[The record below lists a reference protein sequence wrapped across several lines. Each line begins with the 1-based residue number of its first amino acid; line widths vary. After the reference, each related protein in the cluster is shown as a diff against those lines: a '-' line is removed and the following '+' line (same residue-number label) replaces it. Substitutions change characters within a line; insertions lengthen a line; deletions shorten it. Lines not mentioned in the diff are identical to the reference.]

1 MRLLDRARKLIWPTV
16 PGPAAPAPTALP
28 VVQRVVRP
36 ATSEPDA
43 GHLHFRQSIDMIEH
57 DVSNALDRLTTL
69 MSTSGQITAE
79 TAADLEQIHAGMAA
93 LREAA
98 GAANRDVAELAEA
111 SAQVSN
117 SAATVS
123 SNVALARQ
131 SVDEASRV
139 ASNANDIMSSLST
152 ASGEISGMVDTIA
165 LIARQTNLLALNA
178 TIEAARAGESGRG
191 FAVVA
196 QEVKSLSVETARRV
210 ADIRNRV
217 KVLEDATS
225 RSFGAISEIAGLI
238 GDVTPMVSAI
248 DDAMQIQA
256 MSVGELTR
264 RTKKTARF
272 IETVAAKVGA
282 VDSAATTATE
292 RSLRGSEASGKAIQE
307 AANVSRFVASIRQA
321 GFAARRRHDRYPH
334 EMPLL
339 LNAGHATWQTSTIDI
354 SRGGALIARP
364 ETAGLVRNDKIEL
377 VFAGIG
383 EIQATVAGVSP
394 VGLHCAFDD
403 LDNQAG
409 LRFSECVSAVH
420 DIYQPLIE
428 RTQKAA
434 HDVVEAMHR
443 LIQDGVATEAVL
455 FETSYR
461 PVPDSDPPQF
471 ETAGLHHLRT
481 VLPPICEAVI
491 KEDARRVYCVAV
503 DRNGYVPVHNRAF
516 SHPQRK
522 DDPLWN
528 MAHCRDRRFYD
539 DNAGITA
546 ARSVRSFVIQS
557 VRRDMDDGSA
567 QLLREISV
575 PLFVCDRHWGGL
587 KLAFRL

>member
-1 MRLLDRARKLIWPTV
+1 
-16 PGPAAPAPTALP
+16 
-28 VVQRVVRP
+28 
-36 ATSEPDA
+36 
-43 GHLHFRQSIDMIEH
+43 
-57 DVSNALDRLTTL
+57 
-69 MSTSGQITAE
+69 
-79 TAADLEQIHAGMAA
+79 
-93 LREAA
+93 
-98 GAANRDVAELAEA
+98 
-111 SAQVSN
+111 
-117 SAATVS
+117 
-123 SNVALARQ
+123 
-131 SVDEASRV
+131 
-139 ASNANDIMSSLST
+139 
-152 ASGEISGMVDTIA
+152 
-165 LIARQTNLLALNA
+165 
-178 TIEAARAGESGRG
+178 
-191 FAVVA
+191 
-196 QEVKSLSVETARRV
+196 
-210 ADIRNRV
+210 
-217 KVLEDATS
+217 
-225 RSFGAISEIAGLI
+225 
-238 GDVTPMVSAI
+238 
-248 DDAMQIQA
+248 
-256 MSVGELTR
+256 
-264 RTKKTARF
+264 
-272 IETVAAKVGA
+272 
-282 VDSAATTATE
+282 
-292 RSLRGSEASGKAIQE
+292 
-307 AANVSRFVASIRQA
+307 
-321 GFAARRRHDRYPH
+321 
-334 EMPLL
+334 MPLL

>member
-1 MRLLDRARKLIWPTV
+1 MSLLERARNLIWPAAHGV
-16 PGPAAPAPTALP
+16 AEAAPAPVA
-28 VVQRVVRP
+28 RARP
-36 ATSEPDA
+36 AEKRAANEPDA

-57 DVSNALDRLTTL
+57 DVSNALDRLTSL
-69 MSTSGQITAE
+69 MSTSGQITTE

-98 GAANRDVAELAEA
+98 GIANRDVAELAEA

-139 ASNANDIMSSLST
+139 ASSANDIMSSLST
-152 ASGEISGMVDTIA
+152 ASGEISSMVDTIA

-178 TIEAARAGESGRG
+178 TIEAARAGTSGRG

-196 QEVKSLSVETARRV
+196 QEVKTLSVETARRV

-225 RSFGAISEIAGLI
+225 RSFGAISDIAGLI
-238 GDVTPMVSAI
+238 GNVTPMVSAI

-272 IETVAAKVGA
+272 IETVAARVGA

-339 LNAGHATWQTSTIDI
+339 IKAGHGSWRACTIDI
-354 SRGGALIARP
+354 SRGGTLITRP
-364 ETAGLVRNDKIEL
+364 ETVDLVRYDKIEL
-377 VFAGIG
+377 VFDGLG
-383 EIQATVAGVSP
+383 EMLATVVGVSP
-394 VGLHCAFDD
+394 VGLHCSFDD

-409 LRFSECVSAVH
+409 LRFAEYVAGVH
-420 DIYQPLIE
+420 DNYQPLIN
-428 RTQKAA
+428 RAQKAA
-434 HDVVEAMHR
+434 HDVVDAMHN
-443 LIQDGVATEAVL
+443 LIQHGEATEPVL

-471 ETAGLHHLRT
+471 ETAGLHHLRAI
-481 VLPPICEAVI
+481 LPPICDGVLN
-491 KEDARRVYCVAV
+491 EDERRVYCVAV
-503 DRNGYVPVHNRAF
+503 DRNGYVPVHNRLF
-516 SHPQRK
+516 SHQQRK
-522 DDPLWN
+522 GDPVWN
-528 MAHCRDRRFYD
+528 AAHCRDRRFYD
-539 DNAGITA
+539 DSAGITA

-557 VRRDMDDGSA
+557 VRRDMGSGSTEPV
-567 QLLREISV
+567 REISV

-587 KLAFRL
+587 KLAFRF